1 MIRNSNSE
9 VSSNQKPSEP
19 YDSECTDF
27 TVHKA
32 KQSERS
38 ESGSLAFAPIPS
50 VALALALNLA
60 VASSVYIPAVK

>member
-9 VSSNQKPSEP
+9 VSSNQKPLEP

-32 KQSERS
+32 KQSEQS
-38 ESGSLAFAPIPS
+38 ESGYLVFAPVPS
-50 VALALALNLA
+50 VALAA
-60 VASSVYIPAVK
+60 PH